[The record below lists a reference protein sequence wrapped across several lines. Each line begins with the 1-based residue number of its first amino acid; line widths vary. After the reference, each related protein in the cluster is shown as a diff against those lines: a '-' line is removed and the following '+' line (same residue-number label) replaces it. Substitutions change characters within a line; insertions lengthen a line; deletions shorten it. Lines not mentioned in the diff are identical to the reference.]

1 MSNSTEAATTVTSG
15 TSNPT
20 LTISEA
26 ACRMLLEIRR
36 QKEIDEAVPL
46 RIFVAGMACSGPQ
59 FGLGFDERELE
70 GDIRFDLEGIRMVV
84 DPHTIELL
92 SGASIDYV
100 QVNGRSGFRI
110 HNPSLAAGCGANPSS
125 AEGSG
130 AACPG
135 CG

>member
-1 MSNSTEAATTVTSG
+1 VSNSTEASTQVTSG
-15 TSNPT
+15 TSNPG

-36 QKEIDEAVPL
+36 QNEIDAAVPL

-59 FGLGFDERELE
+59 FGLGFDERERE
-70 GDIRFDLEGIRMVV
+70 GDMRFDLEGIRLVV
-84 DPHTIELL
+84 DSYAIELL

-100 QVNGRSGFRI
+100 QVNGKSGFRI
-110 HNPSLAAGCGANPSS
+110 HNPTLASGCGATSS
-125 AEGSG
+125 GVEGSG

>member
-1 MSNSTEAATTVTSG
+1 MSNSTEAATTVTPG

-92 SGASIDYV
+92 SEASIDYV

-110 HNPSLAAGCGANPSS
+110 HNPSLAAGCSANPSG